1 MTPRTASQ
9 FREIREERKALIIET
24 ALELFADEG
33 YHNTTISKIAARA
46 GISKGLL
53 YNYFESKEALLSEVL
68 NKSTEEIT
76 MYFDPNKDGYLS
88 EEEFEWFIR
97 KIFDV
102 VREKLTFW
110 RFFYQLLMQKEVR
123 GFMLQYNESPVNS
136 LNQIYTGS
144 GLEFMKKMT
153 DMITAYF
160 MRKKDKNPP
169 EYDPVLEM
177 HMFIYTVEG
186 FAMLTAYMDEVDP
199 VYYDK
204 TINRIVELYK

>member
-1 MTPRTASQ
+1 MTPRTKTQ

-97 KIFDV
+97 KIFAV
-102 VREKLTFW
+102 VREKLPFW
-110 RFFYQLLMQKEVR
+110 RLFYQLLMQKEVR

-144 GLEFMKKMT
+144 GLEFMKKLT

-160 MRKKDKNPP
+160 MRKKDKRPP